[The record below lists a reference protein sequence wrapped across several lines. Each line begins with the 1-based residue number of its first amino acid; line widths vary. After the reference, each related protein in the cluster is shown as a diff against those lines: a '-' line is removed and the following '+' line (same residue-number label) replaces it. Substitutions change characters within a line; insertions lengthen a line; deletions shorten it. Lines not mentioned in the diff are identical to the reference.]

1 MLFEKPE
8 RKSWLGSF
16 MKILF
21 IGDIFGR
28 AGRKAVKY
36 FVPKL
41 REEENL
47 DLVIANGEN
56 ARHGNGFSLEIYDEL
71 KGAGVD
77 WFTGGDHSF
86 SNQNLFS
93 IYSEIDVLRPLNYT
107 DAPGRGMV
115 SLRLKNE
122 DVTII
127 NLQGNVFMRQAVAN
141 PFLEIDKILPSAKG
155 FIFVDFHAEATSEKN
170 TFGHYIDGRVG
181 AVVGTHT
188 HVQTADERILPK
200 GTAYISDTGMTGPM
214 NGSIGASIKTTLP
227 SFLED
232 KPFKLEPA
240 DGPIQFNGVVIE
252 TSGAQARSIK
262 RIFEILPEDLNG

>member
-1 MLFEKPE
+1 
-8 RKSWLGSF
+8 

-28 AGRKAVKY
+28 SGRRAVKY

-41 REEENL
+41 KKEESL

-71 KGAGVD
+71 KEAGID

-93 IYSEIDVLRPLNYT
+93 IYNDIQVLRPLNYP
-107 DAPGRGMV
+107 DAPGRGLATFQV
-115 SLRLKNE
+115 KGEN
-122 DVTII
+122 VTII
-127 NLQGNVFMRQAVAN
+127 NIQGRVFMRQNVEN
-141 PFLEIDKILPSAKG
+141 PFSEIERALSSAKG
-155 FIFVDFHAEATSEKN
+155 FVFVDLHAEATSEKN
-170 TFGHYIDGRVG
+170 TFGHYVDGRVG

-200 GTAYISDTGMTGPM
+200 GTAYISDVGMTGPM

-232 KPFKLEPA
+232 KPFRLEPA
-240 DGPIQFNGVVIE
+240 DGPAQFNGVIIE
-252 TSGAQARSIK
+252 TEGAKAKAIK
-262 RIFEILPEDLNG
+262 RVFEILPDTSN